1 MDFSRILVHTAA
13 AAAVTVAFSGA
24 VFAADDATE
33 LKLGEME
40 YMSQCASCHGPK
52 GHGDGPVAAVLK
64 TAPPDLTMITSR
76 YSGTFPTDQIVMMID
91 GRNMINPHGDRNMP
105 VWGDRYFTA
114 AVERA
119 QSVPHD
125 VDAQA
130 MALGRVTALVSYL
143 ESIQAE

>member
-40 YMSQCASCHGPK
+40 YMSQCASCHGPE

-91 GRNMINPHGDRNMP
+91 GTEHD
-105 VWGDRYFTA
+105 
-114 AVERA
+114 
-119 QSVPHD
+119 QSAWRPEH
-125 VDAQA
+125 AG
-130 MALGRVTALVSYL
+130 LGRPLFHRRGRAR
-143 ESIQAE
+143 AKRAA